1 MHPSLVLLELAAAVM
16 LLLWAVRMVRTGVE
30 RANAA
35 ALKGAM
41 RNARGGHLR
50 AAASGTVLAVILQS
64 STAVGVLAAGFV
76 ESGIL
81 AGSAA
86 IAALLGADLGSAL
99 VVQILSFDLS
109 WLIPVLLFVGATMF
123 LKFEARTVRQT
134 GRILLGIA
142 FILLSLK
149 MIGEATAPLRE
160 SVLLPQIIGYLRS
173 DPVTAFGLAALF
185 AWLIHSSVA
194 AILLLATFA
203 NVGMLPLEVALP
215 MVLGAN
221 VGGGLIAVWLTRALS
236 PAARRV
242 TMANLILRTSAAI
255 VGLGVVSAVAV
266 PMEMLGATEARQLV
280 NFHLLL
286 NAALVV
292 IGLPFV
298 GLLARFAETLI
309 PDLPAPGED
318 PRLAARPVSAL
329 DRSVV
334 ATPRLALASATRE
347 CLRMGEMVEMMLRPV
362 MDLFDGGAKA
372 QADLVRTLDKDVNR
386 AHTDI
391 KLFIAEVNR
400 GELAE
405 DEAHRGIELT
415 DFAINMEHVG
425 DIVAKTLLPLTA
437 EKNARDMHFSD
448 EGWSEMTTLHARVLA
463 NMQLALNVLV
473 SGDQESARQLV
484 KEKEVMRKLERESH
498 DRHLRRLQS
507 GKLESIETSDIH
519 LEVVRALKE
528 INSLLATVA
537 YPILSQS
544 GDLLESRLARP
555 ARASAGGTARVG
567 KLAEKNL

>member
-1 MHPSLVLLELAAAVM
+1 MHPSLVLLQLAAAVM

-35 ALKGAM
+35 ALKGAL
-41 RNARGGHLR
+41 RGARGGHVR
-50 AAASGTVLAVILQS
+50 AAASGTVLAIILQS
-64 STAVGVLAAGFV
+64 STAVGMLAAGFV
-76 ESGIL
+76 ESGLL

-109 WLIPVLLFVGATMF
+109 WMIPVLLFAGATLF
-123 LKFEARTVRQT
+123 LKFEGRAVRQT

-142 FILLSLK
+142 FILLALK
-149 MIGEATAPLRE
+149 MIGEATEPLRD
-160 SVLLPQIIGYLRS
+160 SALLPQAIAYLRS

-203 NVGMLPLEVALP
+203 NLGLLPLEVALP
-215 MVLGAN
+215 LVLGAN

-236 PAARRV
+236 PQARRV
-242 TMANLILRTSAAI
+242 TMANLILRTAAAI
-255 VGLGVVSAVAV
+255 AGLGVVTAVAV
-266 PMEMLGATEARQLV
+266 PMDALGATEARQLV
-280 NFHLLL
+280 NFHLVL

-298 GLLARFAETLI
+298 GMLARFTETLI
-309 PDLPAPGED
+309 PDPPANGED
-318 PRLAARPVSAL
+318 PRLAAWPVSAL

-334 ATPRLALASATRE
+334 STPRLALASATRE

-372 QADLVRTLDKDVNR
+372 QADLVHRLDKDVNR

-391 KLFIAEVNR
+391 KLFVAEVNR
-400 GELAE
+400 GELSE
-405 DEAHRGIELT
+405 DESHRGIELT

-425 DIVAKTLLPLTA
+425 DIISKTLLPLTA
-437 EKNARDMHFSD
+437 EKNAKDLHFSS
-448 EGWSEMTTLHARVLA
+448 EGWNEMTTLHARVQA
-463 NMQLALNVLV
+463 NMQLALNVLI
-473 SGDQESARQLV
+473 SGDQDSARQLV
-484 KEKEVMRKLERESH
+484 KEKELMRQLERESH
-498 DRHLRRLQS
+498 DRHLSRLQS

-537 YPILSQS
+537 YPILRQS
-544 GDLLESRLARP
+544 GDLLDSRLAGSARRP
-555 ARASAGGTARVG
+555 EKAGQAIG